1 MNSRTKDPATFV
13 GIFGTTALVLGAVVT
28 TGGLD
33 GFIAMIHVGSA
44 VITVGGSIFSSFTA
58 FAMDQVF
65 GTAKTVKRVMSRRRF
80 DPVETIRII
89 VTLGQKAKREG
100 LVAIEAAL
108 GDVQDP
114 LIQHGAQLAADGLSG
129 DDIEVVLRSELEAY
143 LGRQEEGREVVQY
156 LSTVAPAFGMIGT
169 LIGLVLMLGS
179 LEDPSAV
186 GSGMATA
193 LLTTL
198 YGALLANVVFAPL
211 AKKLEQRSR
220 EEAFLG
226 DIAVQGCAMIG
237 HGVDFRLIQDR
248 LLSQIADQKRTHF
261 DSPKGAPAQQPDASR
276 EAA

>member
-1 MNSRTKDPATFV
+1 MNRTKDPATFI

-28 TGGLD
+28 TGGLE
-33 GFIAMIHVGSA
+33 GFFAMVHVGSA

-58 FAMDQVF
+58 FSMGQVL
-65 GTAKTVKRVMSRRRF
+65 GTAKTVKRVLSQRRF

-89 VTLGQKAKREG
+89 VTIGQKAKREG
-100 LVAIEAAL
+100 LVAIEQAL
-108 GDVQDP
+108 GDVDDP
-114 LIQHGAQLAADGLSG
+114 LIEHGAQLAADGLSG

-143 LGRQEEGREVVQY
+143 LDRQEEGREVVSY

-169 LIGLVLMLGS
+169 LIGLVLMLGN

-198 YGALLANVVFAPL
+198 YGALLANVAFAPL

-226 DIAVQGCAMIG
+226 EIAVQGCAMIG

-248 LLSQIADQKRTHF
+248 LLSQIADQKRSHF
-261 DSPKGAPAQQPDASR
+261 DQPKGTPAEQPASAR
-276 EAA
+276 QAA